1 MTRAARIRVRIRP
14 VFVCA
19 GLAAAAVWTPA
30 QQPIRVGV
38 DLVHFA
44 VVVTDRQGAPI
55 TGLTA
60 DDFEVLERGT
70 PQRLKF
76 FSASDAAIAP
86 PLHLGFLLDASGS
99 MEKDIREV
107 RTAAIKFLNQN
118 EHAVD
123 VTLVD
128 FDTEVRVA
136 RYAADDFPTLIERI
150 RMRKPGGYTAFYDAL
165 GVYLHRASDQDGQ
178 KILVVYTD
186 GGDTRSAITA
196 SDVSELLKISDVT
209 MYALGYLQGH
219 TSSSRMNAQL
229 ELQRFSAMTG
239 GQAFFPTGPKDLDAM
254 YEKIRKEIAARYVLG
269 YTSSDEKSDGS
280 WRPVEVKL
288 KRPDL
293 KGVKLRTRPG
303 YFARLG
309 PGSTPPR

>member
-1 MTRAARIRVRIRP
+1 VTCAARIRSRIRP
-14 VFVCA
+14 ILVCVGLVVAA
-19 GLAAAAVWTPA
+19 GWTTG
-30 QQPIRVGV
+30 QQPIRVGI

-60 DDFEVLERGT
+60 DDFEVLERGK

-76 FSASDAAIAP
+76 FSATDTAIAP

-99 MEKDIREV
+99 MEKDIRDV

-128 FDTEVRVA
+128 FDTEVRLA

-186 GGDTRSAITA
+186 GGDTRSTISA
-196 SDVSELLKISDVT
+196 SEVSELLKISDVT

-219 TSSSRMNAQL
+219 TSSSRMNAQM

-239 GQAFFPTGPKDLDAM
+239 GQAFFPTGPKDLDGM
-254 YEKIRKEIAARYVLG
+254 YEKIQKEIAARYVLG
-269 YTSSDEKSDGS
+269 YTSSDEKSDGT
-280 WRPVEVKL
+280 WRPVEIKL
-288 KRPDL
+288 KRSDL
-293 KGVKLRTRPG
+293 KGAKLRTRPG
-303 YFARLG
+303 YFARLV
-309 PGSTPPR
+309 PGSAASR